1 MEVNADPQEAIY
13 LGLNILEGL
22 LSQRVYAQSGVAEEA
37 QTPPRSP
44 GDSGVIGASRFRC
57 EWNLCDDG
65 GPGNDSHLSV

>member
-37 QTPPRSP
+37 QTPLEAPETRAS
-44 GDSGVIGASRFRC
+44 SGASRFLLRV
-57 EWNLCDDG
+57 E
-65 GPGNDSHLSV
+65 PV